1 MCINVSK
8 NPVLKNVLITQKKI
22 QGALKKLIAQLL
34 YGQAIIAVE
43 TIGYIYCQ
51 TSSHPPRQG
60 SCKLDELKT
69 EDKLKYEVK
78 PKNEDDLKNEDEPK
92 NEDDLKNEGKPKNE
106 ENLKMKMAQK

>member
-1 MCINVSK
+1 MARLS
-8 NPVLKNVLITQKKI
+8 
-22 QGALKKLIAQLL
+22 LL
-34 YGQAIIAVE
+34 QRPLVIFTVRPPPPHHKP
-43 TIGYIYCQ
+43 
-51 TSSHPPRQG
+51 SHPSRQG

-78 PKNEDDLKNEDEPK
+78 PKNEDDLKNEDKPK